1 MPDKTTDRI
10 PGWQGSAGE
19 GARGVGVD
27 LRARREELGWA
38 LPDVAGWLR
47 IRESYLQALEEGNMS
62 VFPGSAYALGFLRT
76 YAQAVGMDP
85 DQAVARFR
93 HDTRGAFDRKTE
105 LSFPEPVS
113 ERGVPVGIWVGA
125 GLAVLVGTYIGYYHF
140 FGSEPAPTHQMP
152 PVAEIMPGVTQHGTT
167 SPQIAAVMPEQ
178 GLAPSPQSASSRM
191 TGAVPTVPSA
201 AMSQPPGGNGVTQ
214 EVNSQPPVSSA
225 PVTGQMPS
233 APGTGPQGATPGTQ
247 PASAGSVPMPG
258 QISPGSNANA
268 QTMPDQGTTG
278 QGSLSQ
284 NAAST
289 AVPLPGGAT
298 ASSSGVAANMIGLHA
313 AADAWVSIRDRNGAT
328 VFSRVLKSGE
338 TWQGPADAGPYHMTL
353 GNAGGLTLSTGD
365 VTTSALG
372 RVGAVRRNLVVTA
385 DAIRNGQLGQ
395 DSSGIAASTAPV
407 APATHIDGNDAGSA
421 PTDLKNT
428 VATPKV
434 TAPVHRA
441 SPPASTSHESETDRL
456 NARQLEQTAQ
466 PR

>member
-47 IRESYLQALEEGNMS
+47 IRESYLLALEEGNMA

-76 YAQAVGMDP
+76 YAQAMGMDP

-113 ERGVPVGIWVGA
+113 ERGVPVGLWVGA

-178 GLAPSPQSASSRM
+178 GLAPSPQTSSSRM
-191 TGAVPTVPSA
+191 TGAEPTAPSA
-201 AMSQPPGGNGVTQ
+201 TMAQPPVGNSVQQGV
-214 EVNSQPPVSSA
+214 NGQPPVSNA
-225 PVTGQMPS
+225 TVTGQMPS
-233 APGTGPQGATPGTQ
+233 APGANTQ
-247 PASAGSVPMPG
+247 PASAGSVPVPG
-258 QISPGSNANA
+258 QIGPGSNANA
-268 QTMPDQGTTG
+268 QTVPDQGTTG

-284 NAAST
+284 NATST
-289 AVPLPGGAT
+289 AVPLPSA
-298 ASSSGVAANMIGLHA
+298 APAPNSGVAANMIGLHA
-313 AADAWVSIRDRNGAT
+313 AADAWVSIRDRNGAS

-353 GNAGGLTLSTGD
+353 GNAGGLTLSAGD

-395 DSSGIAASTAPV
+395 DGSGSAASTAPV
-407 APATHIDGNDAGSA
+407 APATHVDGNDAGSA

>member
-19 GARGVGVD
+19 GARGVGLD

-47 IRESYLQALEEGNMS
+47 IRESYLLALEEGNMA

-113 ERGVPVGIWVGA
+113 ERGVPVGLWVGA

-140 FGSEPAPTHQMP
+140 FGSEPAPAHQMP

-178 GLAPSPQSASSRM
+178 GLAPSPQTSSSQVTGAAPTASS
-191 TGAVPTVPSA
+191 A
-201 AMSQPPGGNGVTQ
+201 AT
-214 EVNSQPPVSSA
+214 SQPPVGTGVQQGVNGQT
-225 PVTGQMPS
+225 PVANVTMTGQVPS
-233 APGTGPQGATPGTQ
+233 ASGAETQ
-247 PASAGSVPMPG
+247 PASTAPAPMPG
-258 QISPGSNANA
+258 QIGSGSNASP
-268 QTMPDQGTTG
+268 QTAPDQGTTG
-278 QGSLSQ
+278 HGNPTQ

-298 ASSSGVAANMIGLHA
+298 APSSVVAANMIGLHA

-353 GNAGGLTLSTGD
+353 GNAGGLTLSAGD

-395 DSSGIAASTAPV
+395 DSSGTAASAAPV
-407 APATHIDGNDAGSA
+407 APVTHIDANDAGSA
-421 PTDLKNT
+421 PADLKNT

>member
-10 PGWQGSAGE
+10 PGWQGSAGD

-47 IRESYLQALEEGNMS
+47 IRESYLLALEEGNMA

-113 ERGVPVGIWVGA
+113 ERGVPVGLWVGA

-178 GLAPSPQSASSRM
+178 GLAPSPQTSSSRM
-191 TGAVPTVPSA
+191 TGAEPTAPSA
-201 AMSQPPGGNGVTQ
+201 TMAQPPVSNGVQ
-214 EVNSQPPVSSA
+214 QGVNGQPPVSSA
-225 PVTGQMPS
+225 PVTGQVPP
-233 APGTGPQGATPGTQ
+233 APGANTQ
-247 PASAGSVPMPG
+247 PASAGSVPEPG
-258 QISPGSNANA
+258 QISPGSDANA
-268 QTMPDQGTTG
+268 QTVPDQGTTG

-284 NAAST
+284 NAAS
-289 AVPLPGGAT
+289 AAIPLPGGA
-298 ASSSGVAANMIGLHA
+298 AAPSSGVAANMIGLHA

-395 DSSGIAASTAPV
+395 DGSGSAASTAPV

-421 PTDLKNT
+421 PKDLKNT

-434 TAPVHRA
+434 TAPVHRT